1 LAVINFVSKFVQ
13 IPKESNEFP
22 LDESI
27 QFAVNSVE
35 WAMPFV
41 SYLIHILKT
50 SIGMRKLVAPAKVL
64 EYTADYRNEND
75 AIAKFI
81 SEKIRTIED
90 GEELVAVDKQT
101 LRRVFKQWKDDNDQR
116 MLVPIDMEKRVEA
129 MYGKYPRGGWTNIK
143 LEDSN

>member
-1 LAVINFVSKFVQ
+1 
-13 IPKESNEFP
+13 
-22 LDESI
+22 
-27 QFAVNSVE
+27 
-35 WAMPFV
+35 MPFV

-101 LRRVFKQWKDDNDQR
+101 LRRVFKQWKDENDQR
-116 MLVPIDMEKRVEA
+116 ALISIDMEKRMETLF
-129 MYGKYPRGGWTNIK
+129 GKYPKGGWTNIK
-143 LEDSN
+143 LEETT